1 LNINA
6 NNPPTGP
13 RTMREPPGART
24 ELLPTRGLDTPTGG
38 LNIFKSASGHPTLSR
53 EDVPAQRP
61 DLINARQTTSTS
73 LQIKGFGA
81 SVSPAPQKLSLL
93 ERLGR
98 PVPVATKRA
107 CEVEE
112 QAEAPNKKHQ
122 AQAPASLAA
131 RLTVPKK
138 PPSNGQPTLLERM
151 RGAGVA
157 PQQPSHPWETTGDDR
172 VARRGRGF
180 QRESNVPEVDLPVVQ
195 PAPATHDRSV
205 LPLAARLDPRQPD
218 RAAMPLAARLAPPV
232 GKKRNELRR
241 RG

>member
-1 LNINA
+1 LNIKP

-13 RTMREPPGART
+13 RTMREPTGPRG
-24 ELLPTRGLDTPTGG
+24 ELLPTRGLDMPTGG
-38 LNIFKSASGHPTLSR
+38 LSIFNSASGHPTLSR
-53 EDVPAQRP
+53 EDVPARRLN
-61 DLINARQTTSTS
+61 LINARQTTSTS

-81 SVSPAPQKLSLL
+81 AISPAPQKPSLL

-107 CEVEE
+107 REVEE

-122 AQAPASLAA
+122 AQAPASLTD

-138 PPSNGQPTLLERM
+138 PTSNGQPTLLERL
-151 RGAGVA
+151 RGAAVP

-180 QRESNVPEVDLPVVQ
+180 QRVSNVPEVDLPVVQ
-195 PAPATHDRSV
+195 PGAATPDRSA
-205 LPLAARLDPRQPD
+205 LSLAARLDPRQPD
-218 RAAMPLAARLAPPV
+218 RAAMPLAARLAPV